1 MIQAWKK
8 WELKKTDYK
17 FPSHSLV
24 ADGDKG
30 EGYAEGDKDSGV
42 AKEGGR
48 GGLKSPFGPPTERGP
63 KCRSQFFLRIK
74 QCSN

>member
-30 EGYAEGDKDSGV
+30 EGYAEGDKGSGV
-42 AKEGGR
+42 TKGWGR
-48 GGLKSPFGPPTERGP
+48 GGLKSPPGPPTEGGP
-63 KCRSQFFLRIK
+63 KCRSQDFFK
-74 QCSN
+74 D

>member
-1 MIQAWKK
+1 MIFLLFSMIQAWKK

-30 EGYAEGDKDSGV
+30 EGYAEGDKGSGV
-42 AKEGGR
+42 TKGGEGRFEIAPRAPNR
-48 GGLKSPFGPPTERGP
+48 GGP
-63 KCRSQFFLRIK
+63 QM
-74 QCSN
+74 